1 MGYCPLPP
9 RLPPPPSGGFPP
21 GFFDQPPE
29 PQRRQA
35 WAIRNSDRLL
45 WLSGIALIILY
56 LKW

>member
-9 RLPPPPSGGFPP
+9 RLPPPPPGGFPP

-29 PQRRQA
+29 PQRRRG

-56 LKW
+56 LNW